1 MHTVTY
7 SIDGVYDIYMLYITH
22 YIIGDTGECTR
33 QNHSLFFLNYL
44 PIFSV
49 LYFCL
54 QLTVRTYISINFILE
69 CHRSPTVT
77 FLYSRDSMA
86 SLCSSSID
94 SSMTDNSENSPSSTE
109 INGETYKYRIIP
121 QNSCE
126 IPNEILEIQ
135 QIEYEQ
141 RLIVDQINRI
151 DEEKQRLQD
160 LLNLLQSTKSNNR
173 KKNTTQHY
181 RKSQRIDEIYE
192 YE

>member
-1 MHTVTY
+1 MEY
-7 SIDGVYDIYMLYITH
+7 MIYTCCILLTISLAIQVNAH
-22 YIIGDTGECTR
+22 SRII
-33 QNHSLFFLNYL
+33 LFFFLITYL
-44 PIFSV
+44 LFSV